1 MPVPLRRVLGLLL
14 AVVVCAALVLLS
26 RRAADA
32 PSTSDTAVIE
42 SYTLLASRAEL
53 LVGAYSRFQWHHPG
67 PLYFYVLAPFYVL
80 SGEKTAGLHA
90 GAAAISIGSL
100 ALVAAVLVRRRG
112 TLAVLVGGSLALL
125 AWRAAEATASPWN
138 PHVPLLPMAALVIA
152 GADVVAGRMWLLP
165 AVALLASMAGQAHI
179 AMLPSALA
187 LGAVPFA
194 RALAGAVA
202 RGGDRLRWRTSLVVT
217 LLTLAAA
224 WAFPVWEQASGA
236 PRGNLT
242 ELWLFFV
249 KQTRS
254 GQPLAVAVSAW
265 ADMWSGVLRPDFYVA
280 HGWPFVESPVP
291 WAEWVTLASLA
302 LVALF
307 AWQGVYR
314 RDPFDVALGGLLL
327 LGGAVSLWSATRIAE
342 RIFDHDIF
350 WMAALGALALAVA
363 ADALLSMFGVR
374 AAAPQGRVGRV
385 ACALVLGAAAAAP
398 AAEVDGVARRSFVP
412 PADARIALAV
422 ADDLDAYLARQGVS
436 RALVTIDQD
445 AWGVAAGAILALQ
458 KRGTMVAVEEDWVV
472 MFTPAFRATGK
483 EDAVIRMAMPPEH
496 LRLVDRRVPT
506 ISSHDPI
513 YAHAERPS
521 AR

>member
-217 LLTLAAA
+217 LVTLAAA
-224 WAFPVWEQASGA
+224 WAFPVWELASGA
-236 PRGNLT
+236 PR
-242 ELWLFFV
+242 
-249 KQTRS
+249 
-254 GQPLAVAVSAW
+254 
-265 ADMWSGVLRPDFYVA
+265 
-280 HGWPFVESPVP
+280 
-291 WAEWVTLASLA
+291 
-302 LVALF
+302 
-307 AWQGVYR
+307 
-314 RDPFDVALGGLLL
+314 
-327 LGGAVSLWSATRIAE
+327 
-342 RIFDHDIF
+342 
-350 WMAALGALALAVA
+350 
-363 ADALLSMFGVR
+363 
-374 AAAPQGRVGRV
+374 
-385 ACALVLGAAAAAP
+385 
-398 AAEVDGVARRSFVP
+398 
-412 PADARIALAV
+412 
-422 ADDLDAYLARQGVS
+422 
-436 RALVTIDQD
+436 
-445 AWGVAAGAILALQ
+445 
-458 KRGTMVAVEEDWVV
+458 
-472 MFTPAFRATGK
+472 
-483 EDAVIRMAMPPEH
+483 
-496 LRLVDRRVPT
+496 
-506 ISSHDPI
+506 
-513 YAHAERPS
+513 
-521 AR
+521 